1 MRRALLLLVFALA
14 ACTPKRPPVVTPPT
28 PEPEPVGVQFAELE
42 LRQAEGKLT
51 RGGQPHVLV
60 GAVACCMPLT
70 VAGVERPTGW
80 PGLSK
85 EFIDYAIEQGGANAF
100 HLRLGP
106 FWVDVEP
113 EYKDIGAAYLP
124 DLSDWNPKFWKH
136 QRDVV
141 KHAGEKG
148 ANVQVS
154 IIDTWGCKVSQRG
167 DRYISWPAED
177 VHACGKTFTAR
188 HKEFTRKTVQELGCF
203 ANVIWEL
210 ANESGQIE
218 GFNPQWELDMVKAIR
233 EAEREQ
239 NCNSHMIGTNSERDE
254 VMGSATV
261 DYVALHKRAGID
273 APWFAKWTIQ
283 NEHNPEFKP
292 AEEHALFCSAQSVGQ
307 AWWLWRAGADEE
319 SYQRTLNL
327 VRSGCAGFEPGTCPF
342 DVPTPRV
349 IQAKNHYEAPGQVN
363 LDATPLGGDGRYCRD
378 IGFSDGRT
386 ICPVRVEGDPFRGQC
401 ELKAMGGEIAWSVTA
416 PLTIEPR
423 QWGFQAVV
431 TGPRGASGTVTCTF
445 PAAGG
450 ENRCA
455 RPASA
460 GGGPVVVTIP

>member
-1 MRRALLLLVFALA
+1 MRRALLLLVLALA

-28 PEPEPVGVQFAELE
+28 PEPEPTGVQFHELE

-51 RGGQPHVLV
+51 RGGQPHVMV

-70 VAGVERPTGW
+70 VGGVERSTGW

-85 EFIDYAIEQGGANAF
+85 EFIDYAVEHGKANAF

-188 HKEFTRKTVQELGCF
+188 HREFTRKAVQELGCY

-218 GFNPQWELDMVKAIR
+218 GFDPQWELDMVKAIR
-233 EAEREQ
+233 EAEHEQ
-239 NCNSHMIGTNSERDE
+239 GCTAHMVGTNSERDE
-254 VMGSATV
+254 VMGSPTV
-261 DYVALHKRAGID
+261 DYIAFHKRAGID
-273 APWFAKWTIQ
+273 APWFGKFTIQ

-292 AEEHALFCSAQSVGQ
+292 AEEHALFCAAKDVGQ

-327 VRSGCAGFEPGTCPF
+327 VRGGCAGFEPGQCPF
-342 DVPTPRV
+342 EVPTPRV
-349 IQAKNHYEAPGQVN
+349 VQAKDHHSQPGQVL
-363 LDATPLGGDGRYCRD
+363 LDFTPLGGDGRYCRD
-378 IGFSDGRT
+378 IGFSDGRS
-386 ICPVRVEGDPFRGQC
+386 ICPVRVEGDPFRGPC
-401 ELKAMGGEIAWSVTA
+401 ELKAMGGEITCSVTA
-416 PLTIEPR
+416 PLSIQSR

-431 TGPRGASGTVTCTF
+431 TGPSGARGTVTCSF
-445 PAAGG
+445 PRAGG
-450 ENRCA
+450 ENKAA